1 MRVLVAE
8 DHTVLADLVG
18 EGLRRESFA
27 VDVCYD
33 GLAADELLAVN
44 SYDVA
49 VLDRDLPGMGGD
61 DLCAGIV
68 ASGGFTRVLM
78 LTAAAS
84 LGERVSGLNLGADD
98 YLTKPF
104 EFPELVA
111 RIRALGRRSRQVVPA
126 ILTVGDI
133 VLDPARHQIT
143 RAGQFIRLS
152 PREFGVL
159 EVLLRSAGKVV
170 SAEDLLEQVWD
181 LNADPFTGTVRVVMS
196 RLRTKLGTPSV
207 IHTVPGVGYQIY

>member
-1 MRVLVAE
+1 M
-8 DHTVLADLVG
+8 G

-33 GLAADELLAVN
+33 GLAADELLTVN
-44 SYDVA
+44 AYDVA
-49 VLDRDLPGMGGD
+49 VLDRDLPGRGGD
-61 DLCAGIV
+61 ELCAGIV

-111 RIRALGRRSRQVVPA
+111 RIRALGRRSHRAVPA
-126 ILTVGDI
+126 VLTAGDV
-133 VLDPARHQIT
+133 VLDPARHT
-143 RAGQFIRLS
+143 VSRAGMDIRLS

-159 EVLLRSAGKVV
+159 EVLLRSQGNVV

-196 RLRTKLGTPSV
+196 RLRTKLGTPAV
-207 IHTVPGVGYQIY
+207 IQTIPGVGYRI